1 MFVRAKKS
9 GPYQYLQ
16 VKVIS
21 LYEKERQ
28 TRLTQLKNLLSAV
41 GKSADRFDLFRSS
54 QPIV

>member
-28 TRLTQLKNLLSAV
+28 TRLTQPK
-41 GKSADRFDLFRSS
+41 KSFERGW
-54 QPIV
+54 QEC